1 MDHWLYVSLLAD
13 RNRRREVKH
22 HQFIQNALK
31 IYVTFLKGIFMP
43 RYFRKNQS
51 LIKLGL
57 MSFALLVASAS
68 SAQMQPKIKKHA
80 DYGTAVR
87 ATLLQQ
93 GYKPLALPKMSEEGE
108 CDAESECADRCYG
121 DTNDGCWPELRYRS
135 GTGLARASYLW
146 EKGKTLLEVCTI
158 GETPNFH
165 SYNCTPK

>member
-1 MDHWLYVSLLAD
+1 MS
-13 RNRRREVKH
+13 ESC
-22 HQFIQNALK
+22 
-31 IYVTFLKGIFMP
+31 GS
-43 RYFRKNQS
+43 NQLS
-51 LIKLGL
+51 IKLGL
-57 MSFALLVASAS
+57 ISFTLLVASAS